1 MCVHFFLFWERGKEI
16 WVYSPCSIFHSFI
29 SFFFLQRVGNGKIGH
44 NRPTT
49 FFVLFFSYNFLFL
62 FFFVCL
68 SFCSLFFL
76 SLSPFFYALHIF
88 FKNFVEFG
96 QNWVF
101 TTIIGRMNTIQ
112 LDIHLKF
119 IFLKSSLKS
128 SYARMPASNFNSYI
142 DFSFSL
148 CISIL
153 SLLFYTRVLE
163 N

>member
-16 WVYSPCSIFHSFI
+16 WVYSPCSIFHSFL
-29 SFFFLQRVGNGKIGH
+29 FFFYREWEMEKLGIIGPP
-44 NRPTT
+44 RFL
-49 FFVLFFSYNFLFL
+49 FFFFSYNFLFL

-88 FKNFVEFG
+88 FKNFDEFG

>member
-1 MCVHFFLFWERGKEI
+1 MCVCIFFCFGREGKKFGSTAHALSFIHFF
-16 WVYSPCSIFHSFI
+16 
-29 SFFFLQRVGNGKIGH
+29 FFFYREWEMEKLGIIGPP
-44 NRPTT
+44 RFL
-49 FFVLFFSYNFLFL
+49 FFFFSYNFLFL

-88 FKNFVEFG
+88 FKNFDEFG